1 MAKASKKEERKR
13 AIPSADPSEKRTF
26 FDRFLP
32 QFLIAPST
40 LTIFG
45 VLLFPILFA
54 LWMSLNRI
62 TFQGAD
68 TIYNFIGLQNYTA
81 LFTSDPW
88 FTQSILTTLLFVV
101 LTVTAEIM
109 IGVGVALVLNKQF
122 IGRGFVRGLIILPWA
137 MPTIVNAVMW
147 KWIFNAQYGA
157 ANGLLMNLG
166 LITENINWLATPRMA
181 FISILIANIW
191 KETPYVVLLTIA
203 ALSTIPD
210 DIYEAAS
217 IDGAG
222 GWKAFWSI
230 TLPMIRPVILI
241 LAITKTI
248 WAFQT
253 FDLVAI
259 MTSGGP
265 ENATNLLSYYIHRVA
280 FKMNRFGSAAAM
292 SYSLS
297 IVCFALTFLYIRIFM
312 DDGEGESKKK
322 RRFLN
327 LKREQLMAGGELE

>member
-1 MAKASKKEERKR
+1 
-13 AIPSADPSEKRTF
+13 
-26 FDRFLP
+26 
-32 QFLIAPST
+32 
-40 LTIFG
+40 
-45 VLLFPILFA
+45 
-54 LWMSLNRI
+54 
-62 TFQGAD
+62 
-68 TIYNFIGLQNYTA
+68 
-81 LFTSDPW
+81 
-88 FTQSILTTLLFVV
+88 
-101 LTVTAEIM
+101 
-109 IGVGVALVLNKQF
+109 
-122 IGRGFVRGLIILPWA
+122 
-137 MPTIVNAVMW
+137 VNAVMW
-147 KWIFNAQYGA
+147 KWIFNANYGA
-157 ANGLLMNLG
+157 ANGLLQNLG
-166 LITENINWLATPRMA
+166 LITTNINWLATPKMA

-191 KETPYVVLLTIA
+191 KETPYVILLTIA

-222 GWKAFWSI
+222 GWKSFWTI
-230 TLPMIRPVILI
+230 TLPMIKPVILI

-297 IVCFALTFLYIRIFM
+297 IVCFLLTFAYIKVFM
-312 DDGEGESKKK
+312 DEGSEKASTARK
-322 RRFLN
+322 RLGIRR
-327 LKREQLMAGGELE
+327 KATA